1 MIASSSTIPLSQLQN
16 MAPSSLSTGKEKS
29 TADNTN
35 TNVVS
40 KQLASPV
47 VIILDDSLE
56 ETIKNTPPVIKQEG
70 TSKETIEANPSPF
83 YPVCEESPVLFETP
97 SSVGCETLSVKLA
110 KRALSKDGGPN
121 QPLLVDVKKNNHPFS
136 SDSPCK
142 MEVHVYVDQPED
154 KPSPLKCEAAA
165 MSTVFSDVPS
175 GEETTD
181 DIDSTPPLSHQ
192 KPRTPPGTL
201 KPKLSLSTVKGGTTT
216 MMGGVTPSRGTDSS
230 PMGQPR
236 IRRSNVRL
244 ASKRDVDN
252 ERTPLSSKVRT
263 RQEVREDV
271 KPLKEKWMVGV
282 YDCMEYGCMALCCI
296 LLQGK
301 EVSCSACEL
310 TLAKG
315 KENKT
320 WLFKSYD
327 FLLNCICHLYT
338 RTLRVN

>member
-1 MIASSSTIPLSQLQN
+1 MT
-16 MAPSSLSTGKEKS
+16 PSSLTTGKEKS
-29 TADNTN
+29 STN
-35 TNVVS
+35 KTDTNVVS
-40 KQLASPV
+40 KQLHVASPV

-70 TSKETIEANPSPF
+70 TSKETIEASPSPFYPNPSPI

-110 KRALSKDGGPN
+110 KRALSKDVGPN
-121 QPLLVDVKKNNHPFS
+121 QPLLVDVKKNNRPSS
-136 SDSPCK
+136 SDNFNTSTCK
-142 MEVHVYVDQPED
+142 MEVRVDVDQPED
-154 KPSPLKCEAAA
+154 KPSPLKCEATA
-165 MSTVFSDVPS
+165 MSTVPSDVPS
-175 GEETTD
+175 DEETTD

-201 KPKLSLSTVKGGTTT
+201 KPKLSLSTMKGGATT
-216 MMGGVTPSRGTDSS
+216 MMDGVTPNRGTDSS

-263 RQEVREDV
+263 RQEVRDDV
-271 KPLKEKWMVGV
+271 KPLKEKWMVRV
-282 YDCMEYGCMALCCI
+282 YDCIEYGCMVLCCI

-315 KENKT
+315 KENKK
-320 WLFKSYD
+320 WL
-327 FLLNCICHLYT
+327 LLYFATLHT
-338 RTLRVN
+338 RTLRAN